1 MNVADAIA
9 HILKAEGVEHL
20 ICYPRQLL
28 IDACTKVGIRPI
40 LCRQE
45 RVGLGIADGLSR
57 STNGKRIGVFAMQG
71 GPGIENSF
79 PGVAQAYADNVP
91 VLVLPA
97 GPLGAR
103 NTAPHFY
110 AVENFARIT
119 KWAAEIDKPAR
130 APEIL
135 RRAFNLLRSG
145 KPGPVLV
152 EIPEDVVE
160 ADIGAPLEYA
170 SVRRVRSA
178 PDPADVREVAQLLLS
193 SKCPLIHAGQGTMYA
208 EATPELVRLA
218 ELLQAPVMT
227 TNIGKSAF
235 PENHPLS
242 IGASVISAPK
252 AVFHFLKKSD
262 LVLGVGASFT
272 INPWTPKVPLGKRVV
287 HITNDPADLHKEVPN
302 VAAILGDAKLA
313 LQALIDEIGSR
324 KRPDY
329 GIAAEIRAVKEE
341 WLREWLPELTSS
353 EVPINQ
359 YRVVHDLK
367 RAVDPAN
374 VIITH
379 EAGSPREQLVTFWE
393 CHAPRGYL
401 GWGKSTQLGHGLGLI
416 MGAKLAH
423 PEKLCIN
430 VMGDASIGM
439 VGMDLETA
447 ARNRIGI
454 ITLVFNNGS
463 MANERKSMPLAMERH
478 RALDQGG
485 NYSEVA
491 KALGLWST
499 RVEKPD
505 AFLPALRQAIES
517 TQSGTPALI
526 ECMVKHNLKFSR
538 Y

>member
-1 MNVADAIA
+1 V
-9 HILKAEGVEHL
+9 
-20 ICYPRQLL
+20 
-28 IDACTKVGIRPI
+28 
-40 LCRQE
+40 
-45 RVGLGIADGLSR
+45 
-57 STNGKRIGVFAMQG
+57 
-71 GPGIENSF
+71 
-79 PGVAQAYADNVP
+79 
-91 VLVLPA
+91 
-97 GPLGAR
+97 
-103 NTAPHFY
+103 
-110 AVENFARIT
+110 
-119 KWAAEIDKPAR
+119 
-130 APEIL
+130 
-135 RRAFNLLRSG
+135 
-145 KPGPVLV
+145 
-152 EIPEDVVE
+152 
-160 ADIGAPLEYA
+160 
-170 SVRRVRSA
+170 
-178 PDPADVREVAQLLLS
+178 
-193 SKCPLIHAGQGTMYA
+193 
-208 EATPELVRLA
+208 
-218 ELLQAPVMT
+218 
-227 TNIGKSAF
+227 
-235 PENHPLS
+235 
-242 IGASVISAPK
+242 
-252 AVFHFLKKSD
+252 
-262 LVLGVGASFT
+262 
-272 INPWTPKVPLGKRVV
+272 
-287 HITNDPADLHKEVPN
+287 
-302 VAAILGDAKLA
+302 
-313 LQALIDEIGSR
+313 
-324 KRPDY
+324 
-329 GIAAEIRAVKEE
+329 AAEIRAVKEE
-341 WLREWLPELTSS
+341 WLKEWMPELTSS

-367 RAVDPAN
+367 RSVDAAN

-379 EAGSPREQLVTFWE
+379 DAGSPREQLVTFWE

-454 ITLVFNNGS
+454 LTLVFNNGS

-491 KALGLWST
+491 KALGLWSM